1 MFDIRNELSTFDEE
15 RGRRIK
21 NEYSVRTKEIGV
33 LTEKIVTIDGEIES
47 IEIEIESIKRNPL
60 YVNAKSVG
68 GYKDKLYTCDS
79 LLKVFKDSVSNYRES
94 MRAKVGK
101 RASDT
106 FSNLT
111 TEKKFDH
118 LEINKSYGL
127 NLIIDNK
134 QVARSAGAEQ
144 IVALSLIEALNH
156 LGRRK
161 GPMLMDTPAGRLDL
175 EHRKNVMNYLP
186 QVVTQLALFAHSGE
200 LTEEDIYFD
209 RSKIGKKY
217 KISRKTPFHSILE
230 EA

>member
-1 MFDIRNELSTFDEE
+1 MLLGSKSNHHIIWQFIPFQHNEHQ
-15 RGRRIK
+15 
-21 NEYSVRTKEIGV
+21 
-33 LTEKIVTIDGEIES
+33 IE
-47 IEIEIESIKRNPL
+47 
-60 YVNAKSVG
+60 
-68 GYKDKLYTCDS
+68 
-79 LLKVFKDSVSNYRES
+79 
-94 MRAKVGK
+94 RAKDIARK
-101 RASDT
+101 HNIR
-106 FSNLT
+106 FLILKSNRWRQNP
-111 TEKKFDH
+111 
-118 LEINKSYGL
+118 I
-127 NLIIDNK
+127 IIDNK